1 MSRSLCIMMAV
12 VAGLLITQCS
22 AKRKIAGPEL
32 KTDSDIAPPGIGIEG
47 FRAQCVVFDTIQ
59 SILIS
64 KAETLLMSNDERYE
78 SLVTIYSIR
87 DSLIYMSAVN
97 NGFEILRAVVN
108 KDSIMVIDRINK
120 VVYCS
125 LVEKR
130 LGYQNPVN
138 FKDIQNLVSRYYLC
152 DEIENAREIDFS
164 QMGFQFNESQ
174 ITKSILLNRETLL
187 MDRFEFVHGETKKY
201 FRGERSEEGFKIYS
215 NFMVQEFEVLA
226 RGGVVSYNQS
236 IDVKMEMNRKKY
248 SFVNF

>member
-1 MSRSLCIMMAV
+1 MMAV
-12 VAGLLITQCS
+12 VAGMLITQCS
-22 AKRKIAGPEL
+22 VKRKIAGPGN
-32 KTDSDIAPPGIGIEG
+32 KADSGIAPPGIGIEG
-47 FRAQCVVFDTIQ
+47 FRDQCVVSDTIH

-97 NGFEILRAVVN
+97 NGFEILRAEVN

-125 LVEKR
+125 LVKKR

-152 DEIENAREIDFS
+152 DEIENANEIDFS
-164 QMGFQFNESQ
+164 QMGFLFNEPQ
-174 ITKSILLNRETLL
+174 IKKSIILNRETLL
-187 MDRFEFVHGETKKY
+187 MDRFEFVHGETKNY

-226 RGGVVSYNQS
+226 RGGIVTYNQS